1 MRYRLSCG
9 AARVSCFSSL
19 HWLINQYVKHL
30 IVSDSHDKNK
40 DTVAVFVNFFYNHF
54 DDLGAVHDIIWSYGL
69 SSEFKNKFI
78 VKFLQSYHQTCKRYF
93 FWKYFATGH
102 WKGVVD
108 GIGGKAKTLARAK
121 VMSKGDNR
129 IIVQSSNDFLKAAEH
144 PLTKQEWFTFHRKK
158 LPQEY
163 QKLLTGAW

>member
-1 MRYRLSCG
+1 MAAFYKFVLMSYSSKYQNEIQIVLWSCQSVMLFIT
-9 AARVSCFSSL
+9 ALTYKSVCKTYS
-19 HWLINQYVKHL
+19 

-108 GIGGKAKTLARAK
+108 GIGGKAKTLAHAK

-144 PLTKQEWFTFHRKK
+144 PLTKQE
-158 LPQEY
+158 
-163 QKLLTGAW
+163 